1 MAQKVQVDI
10 VSDVSGEVGAHEVT
24 FGWLG
29 NGYEIDLTESERKG
43 LEDFLATYVEKARK
57 VSSRRGR
64 PKSTTAKATAP
75 TASAAVSGG
84 SGLTKEQRQ
93 EVRALA
99 ASHGRPLNER
109 GRLPALA
116 ITAWQMSKSSDP
128 AEQAKVAEILS
139 HLAA

>member
-10 VSDVSGEVGAHEVT
+10 VSDLSGAPDAHEVD

-29 NGYEIDLTESERKG
+29 NGYAIDLTEDERRS
-43 LEDFLATYVEKARK
+43 LEAHMQTYVEKARK

-64 PKSTTAKATAP
+64 PKSGTGKAATPATP
-75 TASAAVSGG
+75 AASGGG

-99 ASHGRPLNER
+99 AQHGHPLNAR

-116 ITAWQMSKSSDP
+116 ITAWQMSRSTDP